1 MQPDDSDIVDDLTLL
16 SNTHKQMFVKTTSIA
31 EAPTSVDPNVHKGQS
46 NILKYNSENTNKI
59 TLDGETLE
67 DVESLKHLGSILDER
82 VGSGTDVKAMTDK
95 ERAAFLKLKNIW
107 NSKQLSTNIKV
118 TIFNTN
124 VKIVLL
130 YGAEM
135 WRTTTTVIKKVQVLI
150 NSCPCK
156 ILNIS
161 WLNTSS
167 NSLLWERTNQPPAK
181 EEIRKRRWRWIGHT
195 LQKSPNCITR

>member
-16 SNTHKQMFVKTTSIA
+16 SNTHKQRFVKTTSIA
-31 EAPTSVDPNVHKGQS
+31 GAPISVDLNIHKGKS

-67 DVESLKHLGSILDER
+67 DVESLKHLGSIIDER
-82 VGSGTDVKAMTDK
+82 VGSDTDVNVRIDKA
-95 ERAAFLKLKNIW
+95 RATFLQSKNIW

-118 TIFNTN
+118 TIFNMN
-124 VKIVLL
+124 VKTVLL

-135 WRTTTTVIKKVQVLI
+135 WRTTTTIIKKVQVFI
-150 NSCPCK
+150 NSCPCI

-161 WLNTSS
+161 WSNTIS
-167 NSLLWERTNQPPAK
+167 NSLLWEKTNQPPAK
-181 EEIRKRRWRWIGHT
+181 EEIRKVRWKWIGHYVG
-195 LQKSPNCITR
+195 K